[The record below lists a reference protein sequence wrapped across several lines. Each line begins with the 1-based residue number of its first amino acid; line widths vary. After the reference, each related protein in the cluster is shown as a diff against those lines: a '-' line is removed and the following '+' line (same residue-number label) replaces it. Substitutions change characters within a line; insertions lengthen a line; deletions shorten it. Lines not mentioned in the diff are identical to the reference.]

1 MLIGDRHDDGHR
13 RSPPA
18 AIRISP
24 SAPGIATLFGAM
36 RGADSINTYRLVVR
50 PDIRL
55 ARGLPIEPPLTS
67 DMVVGAIPGVVVR
80 EVSEHQWGP
89 RVVDVQLDR
98 DTHDQALDDIER
110 AVEAFGFSVAEAV
123 VSEWA
128 GDVTKAAIR
137 SVIGDAAMED
147 PVVAFLVAIA
157 ADVVGLF
164 VSSEERK
171 LQARYEANRLYFGWD
186 LRQIPQQQPSMQ
198 GHQPGFRAKRALRR

>member
-1 MLIGDRHDDGHR
+1 
-13 RSPPA
+13 
-18 AIRISP
+18 
-24 SAPGIATLFGAM
+24 M

-186 LRQIPQQQPSMQ
+186 
-198 GHQPGFRAKRALRR
+198 PGRFRSSSRPCRATNPASELNGALRR